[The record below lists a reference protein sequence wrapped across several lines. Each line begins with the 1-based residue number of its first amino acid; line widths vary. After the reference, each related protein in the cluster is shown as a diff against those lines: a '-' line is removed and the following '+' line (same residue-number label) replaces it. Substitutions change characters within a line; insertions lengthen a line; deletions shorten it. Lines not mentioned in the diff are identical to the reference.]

1 MDSDALTP
9 LVSTI
14 QRQIRDLPEVNTTAK
29 LRALAGRVEHAVK
42 HRTDMTAAATQL
54 EQAANAALDEDPWVL
69 LHRAATD
76 LVSALAT
83 SSH

>member
-1 MDSDALTP
+1 
-9 LVSTI
+9 
-14 QRQIRDLPEVNTTAK
+14 
-29 LRALAGRVEHAVK
+29 
-42 HRTDMTAAATQL
+42 MTAAATQL